1 MANSRVVSR
10 DPVTGTEVYVCQA
23 LDAAEVAAAVARA
36 VAIAPLWA
44 ATELTVRSAVLSRF
58 ADLLDAGKAELTELI
73 VAEVGKRYEDARG
86 EVEWT
91 ALSARWY
98 AEHPPVDETV
108 DGVAVQRVPLGV
120 IAVITPWNVPLVTP
134 AWKWLPALMA
144 GNTVLWK
151 PSELASAIAARATEL
166 LGAAGLPDDVL
177 QFVPGGADTAVA
189 LCADARVVG
198 VHFTGSTQTGRAINA
213 LVAPRFARVAL
224 EMGGINHA
232 IVFPD
237 ADLDQAAEAIVASA
251 TALAGQKCTAVR
263 RVLVHSQV
271 AAVLVDRLVEQIEAL
286 VPGAP
291 SDPATTLGPL
301 ITRSA
306 CQRAE
311 EAVRSAQQQGARIA
325 ARSPTLSSAGTS
337 SSAGSFFAATLLV
350 GVADTDSLAV
360 EEVFAPILT
369 LAEFTDSEDVWER
382 AGASGY
388 GLSAAVYTRDPDVA
402 AAAQQRVSVGVLAL
416 NRRSDAVGLEAPF
429 GGRGLSGNGFPEG
442 GMYAYGAVTDTV
454 AVYGLDTLGPKASL

>member
-1 MANSRVVSR
+1 MVQSRVVSR
-10 DPVTGTEVYVCQA
+10 DPVTGAEVYVCQA
-23 LDAAEVAAAVARA
+23 LDAAEVASAVRRALAA
-36 VAIAPLWA
+36 APLWA
-44 ATELTVRSAVLSRF
+44 ATDVTVRRDVLRRF
-58 ADLLDAGKAELTELI
+58 ADLVEASKAELSELI
-73 VAEVGKRYEDARG
+73 VAEVGKRREDAQG

-91 ALSARWY
+91 ARSARWY
-98 AEHPPVDETV
+98 ADHPPADQTV
-108 DGVAVQRVPLGV
+108 EGVAVRRVPLGV
-120 IAVITPWNVPLVTP
+120 IAVITPWNVPLITP

-151 PSELASAIAARATEL
+151 PSELASATAARATEL
-166 LGAAGLPDDVL
+166 LGEAGLPVDVL

-189 LCADARVVG
+189 LCADVRVAG
-198 VHFTGSTQTGRAINA
+198 VHFTGSTRTGRAINA

-263 RVLVHSQV
+263 RVLVHAEV
-271 AAVLVDRLVEQIEAL
+271 AADLLDRLVGQIEAL
-286 VPGAP
+286 VPGNPA
-291 SDPATTLGPL
+291 DPATTLGPL
-301 ITRSA
+301 ISRSA

-311 EAVRSAQQQGARIA
+311 EAVRSAQEEGARVA
-325 ARSPTLSSAGTS
+325 ARSPAW

-360 EEVFAPILT
+360 EEVFAPILS
-369 LAEFTDSEDVWER
+369 LDEFTDSDDVWER

-402 AAAQQRVSVGVLAL
+402 AAAQQQLSVGVLAL
-416 NRRSDAVGLEAPF
+416 NRRSDAVGLQAPF
-429 GGRGLSGNGFPEG
+429 GGRGMSGNGFPEG

-454 AVYGLDTLGPKASL
+454 AVYGVDTVGAARDDPEAR

>member
-1 MANSRVVSR
+1 MTHSRVVSR

-44 ATELTVRSAVLSRF
+44 ATDLSVRSDVLSRF
-58 ADLLDAGKAELTELI
+58 ADLLDARTAELTELI

-98 AEHPPVDETV
+98 AEHPPVDETA
-108 DGVAVQRVPLGV
+108 DGVAVQRVPLGA

-151 PSELASAIAARATEL
+151 PSELASGIAARVTTL
-166 LGAAGLPDDVL
+166 LAEAGLPDDVL
-177 QFVPGGADTAVA
+177 QFVPGGPDTAVA
-189 LCADARVVG
+189 LCDDARVAG
-198 VHFTGSTQTGRAINA
+198 VHFTGSARTGRAINA

-224 EMGGINHA
+224 EMGGVNHA

-237 ADLDQAAEAIVASA
+237 ADLDRTAEAIVASA
-251 TALAGQKCTAVR
+251 TALAGQKCTSVR
-263 RVLVHSQV
+263 RVLVHAQV
-271 AAVLVDRLVEQIEAL
+271 AAELVERLVEQIEAL
-286 VPGAP
+286 VPGDP
-291 SDPATTLGPL
+291 SDPAATLGPL
-301 ITRSA
+301 ITRAA

-311 EAVRSAQQQGARIA
+311 EAVRSAQKQGARIA
-325 ARSPTLSSAGTS
+325 ARSPAWSSAGT
-337 SSAGSFFAATLLV
+337 FFAATLLV
-350 GVADTDSLAV
+350 GVADTDVLAV
-360 EEVFAPILT
+360 EEVFAPILS
-369 LAEFTDSEDVWER
+369 LDEFTDSDDVWGR

-402 AAAQQRVSVGVLAL
+402 AAAQRHLSVGVLAL

-429 GGRGLSGNGFPEG
+429 GGRGRSGNGFPEG

-454 AVYGLDTLGPKASL
+454 AVYGMDTLGPVRDSAQVS